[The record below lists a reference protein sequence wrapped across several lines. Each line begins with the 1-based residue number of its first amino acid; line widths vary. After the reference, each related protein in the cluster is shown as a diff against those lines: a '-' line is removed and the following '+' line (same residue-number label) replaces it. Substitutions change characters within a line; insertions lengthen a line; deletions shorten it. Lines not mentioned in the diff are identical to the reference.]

1 MEDNQEKDKQEKD
14 NQNSE
19 NKVVNNNVNIETLTK
34 DLMERD
40 SKIAQLEK
48 EKTELENAYKVLY
61 ERGNFN
67 TQQTQ
72 SQEITEKV
80 VTYDDILNRL

>member
-1 MEDNQEKDKQEKD
+1 MEDNKSQD
-14 NQNSE
+14 NKTNNPE
-19 NKVVNNNVNIETLTK
+19 NKVDNNINIETLTK
-34 DLMERD
+34 DLIERD

-48 EKTELENAYKVLY
+48 EKIELENAYKVLY

-67 TQQTQ
+67 TQGTQ
-72 SQEITEKV
+72 SKETPEKV